1 MFYFILSIAVN
12 LFIIYSFYK
21 KVIIKISE
29 PDKKEK
35 AEINS
40 LMVEFNKITKNN
52 IDLLEEKVYEVKNV
66 LKLLDVKILEIK
78 KNNIVDTKLGEIINE
93 VSAEDN
99 VINFKPANKT
109 SIIKDLFKE
118 GKSSKEIAKVMGISK
133 AEVELYINLQK
144 K

>member
-52 IDLLEEKVYEVKNV
+52 IDLLEEKVYEVQNV

>member
-78 KNNIVDTKLGEIINE
+78 KNNIVDTK
-93 VSAEDN
+93 
-99 VINFKPANKT
+99 
-109 SIIKDLFKE
+109 
-118 GKSSKEIAKVMGISK
+118 
-133 AEVELYINLQK
+133 
-144 K
+144 